1 MVQHFSMEALHHTM
15 LNNGCQILGLYDEM
29 SIMYGQLDAYKRS
42 GSTLDRSTLL
52 GLYNG
57 GSWARN
63 FKNQSGLSKMQ
74 KTAFNMSGFIQPA
87 SIISKL
93 SKCETDGFSD
103 RQLFD
108 CPPEVDYKYDD
119 LKVPMECSIPP
130 LSLIFKLIRTAH
142 QKSITYTMCDEA
154 QEAFKQYYDNLVDRR
169 KAVPD
174 DENRRGVLSKAQGQC
189 ARLSMILHVLD
200 QAVAAAFE
208 LHHEQ
213 RNSAAAIEDR
223 CSSWSEE
230 ISTEA
235 VQFAKILT
243 DHFINQKFTLMPAT
257 DEVVDSQVQLG
268 EHGLLADYP
277 KQLKKFLTY
286 PAPFTASVACQMRLI
301 PPTPQYSGKTR
312 YPVEWAKRFMEEVA
326 KAGFGSVECGTK
338 SSHTFRKRKYDELE
352 KPQLQTLKKLKIL
365 HEDYE
370 SGCSQTS
377 GSSSSVSNRDTT
389 N

>member
-1 MVQHFSMEALHHTM
+1 M

-63 FKNQSGLSKMQ
+63 FKNQSGPSKML

-87 SIISKL
+87 FIISKL

-108 CPPEVDYKYDD
+108 CPPEVDYKYNDF
-119 LKVPMECSIPP
+119 KVPMESSIPP
-130 LSLIFKLIRTAH
+130 LSLIFKLIHTAH

-154 QEAFKQYYDNLVDRR
+154 KEAFIQYYDNLVERR
-169 KAVPD
+169 QAVPD

-189 ARLSMILHVLD
+189 ARLSMILHVLG

-213 RNSAAAIEDR
+213 KYTAAAIEDK
-223 CSSWSEE
+223 CSFWSKK

-257 DEVVDSQVQLG
+257 AEVVDPQVQLG

-286 PAPFTASVACQMRLI
+286 QAPFTASVACRMRLI
-301 PPTPQYSGKTR
+301 PPTPQRSGNTR
-312 YPVEWAKRFMEEVA
+312 YPVEWAKQFMEEVA
-326 KAGFGSVECGTK
+326 KAGFGSVECVRSGSK

-352 KPQLQTLKKLKIL
+352 KPQLETLKKLKIL

-370 SGCSQTS
+370 SGDSQTS
-377 GSSSSVSNRDTT
+377 GSSSSVSNGDATKLQA
-389 N
+389 